1 MKKIVMMKVI
11 RLNINKNSFKKM
23 AKMKVIFNA
32 VDTYGIMF
40 DFS

>member
-11 RLNINKNSFKKM
+11 RLNIKKM

-32 VDTYGIMF
+32 VDTYGTMF
-40 DFS
+40 YFS